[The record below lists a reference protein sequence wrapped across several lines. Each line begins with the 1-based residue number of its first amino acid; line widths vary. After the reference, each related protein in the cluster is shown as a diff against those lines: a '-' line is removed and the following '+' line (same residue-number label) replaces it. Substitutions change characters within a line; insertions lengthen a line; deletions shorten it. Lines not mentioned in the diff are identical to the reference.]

1 MMTIVST
8 EPTADNLVEDLI
20 SNEDN
25 ESSREDNPATAE
37 KEEGYCV

>member
-1 MMTIVST
+1 MGDVGT
-8 EPTADNLVEDLI
+8 ESAADNLVEDLI

-25 ESSREDNPATAE
+25 ESSREDNPTTAK